1 MANLELAL
9 GWGIILGAVYLIVRS
24 VDVDIQWSVTGLA
37 TGDSRVTSRITGQRA
52 VEVGALGAGVVVGE
66 QVLAWLFA
74 AIGGFLGG
82 AALDGVLGGGS
93 NLLVLVLGTLALTV
107 FAILAM
113 R

>member
-1 MANLELAL
+1 MATLELAL
-9 GWGIILGAVYLIVRS
+9 GWGIILGAVYLIARS
-24 VDVDIQWSVTGLA
+24 VDVDIRGSVAGLA
-37 TGDSRVTSRITGQRA
+37 TGDGRVTSRVTGQRA

-66 QVLAWLFA
+66 QVLTWLFA
-74 AIGGFLGG
+74 VLGGFLGG

-93 NLLVLVLGTLALTV
+93 DLLVLMLGTLALTV